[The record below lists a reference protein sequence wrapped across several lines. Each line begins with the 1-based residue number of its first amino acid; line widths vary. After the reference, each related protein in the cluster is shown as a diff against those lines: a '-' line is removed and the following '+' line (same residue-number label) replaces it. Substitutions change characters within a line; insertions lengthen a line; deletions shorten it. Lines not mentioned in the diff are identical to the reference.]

1 MLLCDIK
8 STSLK
13 KKQNKNRCKS
23 ITPCKGVRQQPGF
36 SSQDL
41 AAAGHTII
49 HPEGPE
55 ICHAHGKQRGA
66 AQLYQVMTISGPRWE
81 CLPEARCK
89 QGADFNNSNNSATR
103 MVLDALVGNRYSPYS
118 QNNNTMGMAGN
129 LGGIGLNNN
138 ILQQILGPRQAGAS
152 RQGFCF
158 IHKKKRHQAALHRD
172 ASGRMV
178 CLPSDECKVPSSTT
192 ICSIHNKYVFTLYCR
207 TYSPLKVQLNKN
219 RQRKTDFLEPDD
231 IGGMRCSTG
240 NECQ

>member
-1 MLLCDIK
+1 MSATCGVHGKLRTLANLEE
-8 STSLK
+8 TPTGEY
-13 KKQNKNRCKS
+13 RCKT
-23 ITPCKGVRQQPGF
+23 ITPCKGVRQPGL

-55 ICHAHGKQRGA
+55 VCHAHGKQRGS

-89 QGADFNNSNNSATR
+89 QGQDFNNMNNSNNSATR

-118 QNNNTMGMAGN
+118 HNNNTMGMAGMGM
-129 LGGIGLNNN
+129 GGAPGIGGLNNQL
-138 ILQQILGPRQAGAS
+138 LQHILGPRQAGQQAV

-158 IHKKKRHQAALHRD
+158 IHKKKRHQTALQRD

-178 CLPSDECKVPSSTT
+178 CLPTDKCKVPGSTS
-192 ICSIHNKYVFTLYCR
+192 ICSIHSK
-207 TYSPLKVQLNKN
+207 
-219 RQRKTDFLEPDD
+219 QRKLDFLESDD
-231 IGGMRCSTG
+231 VGGMRCTLG